1 MDLALQ
7 LSDVKTNVYVDGFN
21 LYYGAVRRTPYKWL
35 DLHKLCTL
43 LLPESEIH
51 RIRYFTALVKSTAT
65 DPQKTQRQKTFIR
78 ALETLPN
85 LTVHYG
91 SFLSSTVRMPLAEPR
106 PGRRNALVV
115 KMEEKGSDV
124 NLASMLLMDG
134 FRGDYEAAVVL
145 SNDSDLVLPIRI
157 VTEEL
162 KLPVG
167 LLNPHKR
174 FAVELLKVA
183 TFRKQIRTGVLSASQ
198 LPETLAD
205 KNGTITRPRGW

>member
-1 MDLALQ
+1 M
-7 LSDVKTNVYVDGFN
+7 KTNVYVDGFN
-21 LYYGAVRRTPYKWL
+21 LYYGAVRGTPYKWL
-35 DLHKLCTL
+35 DLHKLCTF
-43 LLPESEIH
+43 LLPKNEIH
-51 RIRYFTALVKSTAT
+51 RIRYFTALVNSSPS
-65 DPQKTQRQKTFIR
+65 DPQKTQRQETYIR

-91 SFLSSTVRMPLAEPR
+91 SFLSSTVRMPLAQPR

-134 FRGDYEAAVVL
+134 FREDYEAAVVL
-145 SNDSDLVLPIRI
+145 SNDSDLVLPIKI

-183 TFRKQIRTGVLSASQ
+183 TFKKPIRTGVLSESQ
-198 LPETLAD
+198 FPETITDA
-205 KNGTITRPRGW
+205 NGKMTKPASW

>member
-1 MDLALQ
+1 MA
-7 LSDVKTNVYVDGFN
+7 SISITERC
-21 LYYGAVRRTPYKWL
+21 AERRTSGWTSTSSARS
-35 DLHKLCTL
+35 CFRRTR
-43 LLPESEIH
+43 IH
-51 RIRYFTALVKSTAT
+51 RIRYFTALVNSTPN
-65 DPQKTQRQKTFIR
+65 DPQKTQRQKAFIR

-106 PGRRNALVV
+106 AGRRSALVV

-134 FRGDYEAAVVL
+134 FRKDYEAAVVV
-145 SNDSDLVLPIRI
+145 SNDSDLVLPIKI

-167 LLNPHKR
+167 PLNPHKR
-174 FAVELLKVA
+174 FAVQLVKVA
-183 TFRKQIRTGVLSASQ
+183 TFRKRIRTGVLSASQ
-198 LPETLAD
+198 LPKTLTD
-205 KNGTITRPRGW
+205 ENGTIAKPADW

>member
-1 MDLALQ
+1 M
-7 LSDVKTNVYVDGFN
+7 KTNVYVDGFN
-21 LYYGAVRRTPYKWL
+21 LYYGAVRGTPYKWL
-35 DLHKLCTL
+35 DQHKLCTL
-43 LLPESEIH
+43 LLPKNEIH
-51 RIRYFTALVKSTAT
+51 RIRYFTALVKSNSS
-65 DPQKTQRQKTFIR
+65 DPQKTQRQETFIR

-91 SFLSSTVRMPLAEPR
+91 SFLSSTVRMPLAKPR
-106 PGRRNALVV
+106 PGRRSAIVT

-174 FAVELLKVA
+174 FSMELKKVA
-183 TFRKQIRTGVLSASQ
+183 TFRKQIRTGVLSVSQ
-198 LPETLAD
+198 LPETLTD
-205 KNGTITRPRGW
+205 ENGTITKPPDW

>member
-1 MDLALQ
+1 M
-7 LSDVKTNVYVDGFN
+7 KTNIYVDGFN
-21 LYYGAVRRTPYKWL
+21 LYYGAVKDTPYKWL

-43 LLPESEIH
+43 LFPKNEIH
-51 RIRYFTALVKSTAT
+51 RIRYFTALVHSNPS
-65 DPQKTQRQKTFIR
+65 DPQKTQRQETFIR

-91 SFLSSTVRMPLAEPR
+91 SFLSSTVRMPLAKPR

-145 SNDSDLVLPIRI
+145 SNDSDLLLPIKI
-157 VTEEL
+157 VTQEL

-174 FAVELLKVA
+174 FSMELTKVA
-183 TFRKQIRTGVLSASQ
+183 TFRKQIRQGVLSVSQ
-198 LPETLAD
+198 LPETLTDA
-205 KNGTITRPRGW
+205 NGTITKPPDW

>member
-1 MDLALQ
+1 M
-7 LSDVKTNVYVDGFN
+7 KTNVYVDGFN
-21 LYYGAVRRTPYKWL
+21 LYYGAVRGTPYKWL

-43 LLPESEIH
+43 LFPRNDIH
-51 RIRYFTALVKSTAT
+51 RIRYFTALVKSNTN
-65 DPQKTQRQKTFIR
+65 DPQKTQRQETFIR

-91 SFLSSTVRMPLAEPR
+91 SFLSSTVRMPMAHPQ
-106 PGRRNALVV
+106 PGRRSALVV

-124 NLASMLLMDG
+124 NLASLLLMDG

-167 LLNPHKR
+167 LLNPHER
-174 FAVELLKVA
+174 FSTELTKVA
-183 TFRKQIRTGVLSASQ
+183 TFRKQIRKGVLAASQ
-198 LPETLAD
+198 LPGTLTD
-205 KNGTITRPRGW
+205 RHGTIRKPPDW